1 MTNGFRYKVL
11 QTGQGP
17 EVEVSN
23 FRWKTS
29 VYSAMWSAAWAFATT
44 FLFSS
49 LGRYGAFAFFGG
61 VFCGLMALLGTRVL
75 ILSLVKRQLSQSA
88 TELRLQSSFLGVPL
102 ARRFRLDE
110 IISFGFGYPS
120 HSGVGVL
127 KLSIRDESK
136 PNRRNK
142 WIILADHV
150 KKEQIDEFLKRVKA
164 CGFILPQ

>member
-88 TELRLQSSFLGVPL
+88 TELAF
-102 ARRFRLDE
+102 
-110 IISFGFGYPS
+110 
-120 HSGVGVL
+120 
-127 KLSIRDESK
+127 
-136 PNRRNK
+136 NRRS
-142 WIILADHV
+142 WASLSRGDFVWTRSSASALAIHLTAGLV
-150 KKEQIDEFLKRVKA
+150 S
-164 CGFILPQ
+164 